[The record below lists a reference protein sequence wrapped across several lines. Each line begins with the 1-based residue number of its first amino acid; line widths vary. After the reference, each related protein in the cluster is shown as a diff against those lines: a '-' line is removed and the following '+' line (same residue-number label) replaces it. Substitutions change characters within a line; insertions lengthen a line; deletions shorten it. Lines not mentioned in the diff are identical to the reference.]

1 MSTALRSMSNST
13 CASSTNDALN
23 IEDCNGDYYAANTN
37 TTPCGRAVANGDGGG
52 NGNGNGNGAHV
63 GESPCGKVVKEGRG
77 WRRVVRNFTP
87 SWFAVNM
94 GTGIVSIL
102 LHNLPY
108 NAQWLQYISYIFFG
122 LNLVLFTIFTG
133 LSIARYALYPEIWGA
148 MISHPGQSL
157 FLGCFP
163 MGFATII
170 NMMIFC
176 CQHWGN
182 WLIYLAWAF
191 WWIDVLLSMATAISM
206 PFIVMHR
213 HKPGLSTTTAAL
225 LLPIVPAVVAAAT
238 GGIVADALPNH
249 GHALT
254 TLVASYVLWGI
265 GECLSACVLALYFHR
280 LTIHSLPPK
289 EVIVSVFLPVG
300 PLGQGGF
307 GIQQLGKVAVKLLPE
322 TQVFSTAGV
331 SVMRGAEALY
341 ILGVFMGM
349 IMWGFALVW
358 VCFALISLATIRD
371 FPFNMGWWGFTF
383 PLGVWATCGSM
394 LAKNLD
400 STFFKVATTMIS
412 LSVLLLWIMVAS
424 RTLQMA
430 IRGDMLFAPC
440 LKDLR
445 EKERD
450 GRCDRGV

>member
-1 MSTALRSMSNST
+1 MTPLTNTSSQNST
-13 CASSTNDALN
+13 CAVSS
-23 IEDCNGDYYAANTN
+23 NGVTDHTASDNEGVNAAPVEE
-37 TTPCGRAVANGDGGG
+37 TPCQKRAR
-52 NGNGNGNGAHV
+52 
-63 GESPCGKVVKEGRG
+63 ELQERG
-77 WRRVVRNFTP
+77 WRRIIRNFTP

-122 LNLVLFTIFTG
+122 LNILLFAIFTCIS
-133 LSIARYALYPEIWGA
+133 LARYTFYPEIWWA

-176 CQHWGN
+176 CKQWGD
-182 WLIYLAWAF
+182 WLVYLAWAF
-191 WWIDVLLSMATAISM
+191 WWIDVLLSMATAITM

-213 HKPGLSTTTAAL
+213 HKPGLSNTTAAL
-225 LLPIVPAVVAAAT
+225 LLPIVPTVVAAAT
-238 GGIVADALPNH
+238 GGIVAEALPDH

-307 GIQQLGKVAVKLLPE
+307 GIQQLGKVAVQLLP
-322 TQVFSTAGV
+322 QTAAFRASGV
-331 SVMRGAEALY
+331 DVLRGAETLY
-341 ILGVFMGM
+341 VLGVFMGM

-383 PLGVWATCGSM
+383 PLGVWATCTTM
-394 LAKNLD
+394 LAVNLD
-400 STFFKVATTMIS
+400 STFFKVASMIIS

-424 RTLQMA
+424 RTLLLA
-430 IRGDMLFAPC
+430 VKGDMFFAPC
-440 LKDLR
+440 LKELK
-445 EKERD
+445 EKERAAAND
-450 GRCDRGV
+450 TRV